1 MARPKIELD
10 ISRVEEYAAQG
21 LTQAEICLCLG
32 ISENT
37 LYRRKADMEVLADA
51 IKRGKAKAAS
61 EVANVLYLKA
71 TKDKDLGA
79 IIWYEKTRRGLSD
92 RTSTEITGK
101 DGAPIQLAIDR
112 RAALAPIAPGPVRD
126 SDTPSDSESDYDGA

>member
-1 MARPKIELD
+1 MPKPRIDID

-32 ISENT
+32 ISERT
-37 LYRRKADMEVLADA
+37 LYNYKRESADFADA
-51 IKRGKAKAAS
+51 IKRGQAKAAS

-79 IIWYEKTRRGLSD
+79 IIWWEKTRRGLSD
-92 RTSTEITGK
+92 KTTHVLSDGVDWSKVPQETLEAYRAGKVSLDDVRRSISTI
-101 DGAPIQLAIDR
+101 
-112 RAALAPIAPGPVRD
+112 
-126 SDTPSDSESDYDGA
+126 